1 MEPIDTVD
9 VFYQHM
15 VVGRILVYASGRL
28 SFLYDQKWLDRDEN
42 FPLSTKMKLSNEHYA
57 HEVIAPWLANLLPE
71 ESQIDHLSR
80 VLGVSRLD
88 TLAILKEI
96 GGDTAGAISV
106 GEPSVR
112 DQWCYEPLQ
121 EVYDSNNEEDALM
134 CHFNDLRRRPFFA
147 GKDGVR
153 LSLAGGQE
161 KTILSV
167 IDSDGK
173 QKLGLP
179 GRLDR
184 LAVPKKGAPSTVIIK
199 PDILSLPGIV
209 ENEAYCLTLAKLIG
223 IPAVKCAIIQVK
235 DRLGLAIERY
245 DRRLLKDGSVQRI
258 HQEDFAQANGI
269 YPVQKYEYGRI
280 PGLNLKSLLLTGQK
294 LPTADSL
301 ELINYLIFNILV
313 ANTDAHAKNYSMILS
328 GEIRLAP
335 IYDVLSALPWED
347 VDQYYAQKI
356 AGKKR
361 KPCDLAIRHWEKIA
375 KDTNLSSSLLL
386 KRVRN
391 MIDKMVCAREESVTI
406 LSDHPGV
413 SIEKVRHIAE
423 LVENNA
429 LRIAGRLR

>member
-1 MEPIDTVD
+1 MEPIDIVE
-9 VFYQHM
+9 VFYEHM
-15 VVGRILVYASGRL
+15 VVGRILVYSSGRL
-28 SFLYDQKWLDRDEN
+28 SFVYDPKWLDWDN
-42 FPLSTKMKLSNEHYA
+42 KFPLSTGIKPSEKIFD

-71 ESQIDHLSR
+71 ESQIDHLSK

-121 EVYDSNNEEDALM
+121 KVYGTNNEEDALI
-134 CHFNDLRRRPFFA
+134 CHFKDLRRRPFFA

-167 IDSDGK
+167 IDKNGN

-179 GRLDR
+179 EPSDSLV
-184 LAVPKKGAPSTVIIK
+184 VPKRGAPSTIIIK

-209 ENEAYCLTLAKLIG
+209 ENEAYCLTLARLLNIS
-223 IPAVKCAIIQVK
+223 AAKCAVIQVG
-235 DRLGLAIERY
+235 DRLGLVVERY
-245 DRRLLKDGSVQRI
+245 DRLPLEDGSVQRL

-269 YPVQKYEYGRI
+269 YPFQKYEYGRI
-280 PGLNLKSLLLTGQK
+280 QGLDLKSLLLTGQK
-294 LPTADSL
+294 LSTADSL
-301 ELINYLIFNILV
+301 KLIDQIIFNILV

-328 GEIRLAP
+328 GEISLAP
-335 IYDVLSALPWED
+335 IYDVSSVLLWED
-347 VDQYYAQKI
+347 VDQYCAQRI

-361 KPCDLAIRHWEKIA
+361 KPCDLAKRHWEKIA
-375 KDTNLSSSLLL
+375 HDANLSSSLLL
-386 KRVRN
+386 KRVTN
-391 MIDKMVCAREESVTI
+391 MIDKIVSARDESVTI
-406 LSDHPGV
+406 LSDQPGV
-413 SIEKVRHIAE
+413 SVKKIKHISELIEE
-423 LVENNA
+423 NA
-429 LRIAGRLR
+429 LRIAGQIK

>member
-1 MEPIDTVD
+1 MEPVDTVD
-9 VFYQHM
+9 VFYEHM

-28 SFLYDQKWLDRDEN
+28 SFLYDHKWLDQDNN
-42 FPLSTKMKLSNEHYA
+42 FPLSTKIKLSNTQYS

-106 GEPSVR
+106 DEPSVR
-112 DQWCYEPLQ
+112 DQWCYESLQ
-121 EVYDSNNEEDALM
+121 KVYDSNNEEEAIM
-134 CHFNDLRRRPFFA
+134 RHFNDLRRRPFFA

-179 GRLDR
+179 GPLDR

-280 PGLNLKSLLLTGQK
+280 QGLNLKSLLLTGQK

-328 GEIRLAP
+328 GEISLAP
-335 IYDVLSALPWED
+335 LYDVLSALPWED

-361 KPCDLAIRHWEKIA
+361 KPCDLAMRHWEKIA
-375 KDTNLSSSLLL
+375 HDASLSSSLLL

-391 MIDKMVCAREESVTI
+391 IIDKMVSAREESVATI
-406 LSDHPGV
+406 SDQPGV
-413 SIEKVRHIAE
+413 SVEKVRHIAE
-423 LVENNA
+423 LIEKNA
-429 LRIAGRLR
+429 LRVAGRLR